1 MEKLKTME
9 QAESS
14 KEKTELIGEMKSLE
28 DFPIEVLV
36 KIFNF
41 LPNHAIRCGVS
52 LTCKRFQKICQDE
65 SLVPVK
71 DLCIKGQNYRYWSGG
86 KQICGLRNIGNVI
99 DIIVQSKD
107 LTTLKIKALNYESIY
122 HLVSTALQ
130 VCPKLIHLEIV
141 ETFAQ
146 SIERD
151 EDGGMAEDGCEYL
164 FLILKLTIELIIIR
178 RNNSILFFIK
188 FQILNRYLNPFQH
201 LEMVSVSLTLSCMA
215 NIGIFEVPVL
225 IAFLMITLL
234 KDAQN

>member
-1 MEKLKTME
+1 MIEEKLTTME
-9 QAESS
+9 QAEPS
-14 KEKTELIGEMKSLE
+14 KEKTELIGETKSLE

-71 DLCIKGQNYRYWSGG
+71 DLCIKGQKYRYWSGG

-99 DIIVQSKD
+99 DIIVQSKV
-107 LTTLKIKALNYESIY
+107 LSTLRIKALNYESIY

-164 FLILKLTIELIIIR
+164 FRILKLTIELIIR
-178 RNNSILFFIK
+178 RRINSI
-188 FQILNRYLNPFQH
+188 
-201 LEMVSVSLTLSCMA
+201 S
-215 NIGIFEVPVL
+215 
-225 IAFLMITLL
+225 FL
-234 KDAQN
+234 

>member
-1 MEKLKTME
+1 ME
-9 QAESS
+9 QAEPS
-14 KEKTELIGEMKSLE
+14 KEKTELIGETKSLE

-71 DLCIKGQNYRYWSGG
+71 DLCIKGQNFRYWPGG

-151 EDGGMAEDGCEYL
+151 EDGRMAEDGCEYL
-164 FLILKLTIELIIIR
+164 FRILKLTIELIIR
-178 RNNSILFFIK
+178 RRINSI
-188 FQILNRYLNPFQH
+188 
-201 LEMVSVSLTLSCMA
+201 S
-215 NIGIFEVPVL
+215 
-225 IAFLMITLL
+225 FL
-234 KDAQN
+234 